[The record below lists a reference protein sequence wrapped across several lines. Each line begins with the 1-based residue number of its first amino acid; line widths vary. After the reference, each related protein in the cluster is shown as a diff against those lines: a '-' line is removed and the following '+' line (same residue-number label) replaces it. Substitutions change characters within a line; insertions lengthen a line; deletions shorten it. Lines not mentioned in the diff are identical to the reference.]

1 MAREGG
7 NVYKRQQ
14 KQKIKVKSVIQ
25 VDRSI
30 KNSKIVLK
38 RQCFALEQS
47 D

>member
-1 MAREGG
+1 MILTRWQMAREGG

-30 KNSKIVLK
+30 KNSKK
-38 RQCFALEQS
+38 S
-47 D
+47 S

>member
-1 MAREGG
+1 MILTRWQMAREGG

-30 KNSKIVLK
+30 KN
-38 RQCFALEQS
+38 
-47 D
+47 